1 MMTIISFL
9 VARLTFLPEPLRK
22 AAAWAT
28 VIVAVLG
35 LLWAAKAAYDASVI
49 DEHEGE
55 KAIESIGARDIAA
68 EERAADI
75 IQNTIAE
82 KEARDAINS
91 VAADDAQLRLN
102 CLRLER
108 LNRFPEPCRRYRGGG
123 SQADPE

>member
-1 MMTIISFL
+1 MTFIITWLTGKF
-9 VARLTFLPEPLRK
+9 TFLPEPLRK
-22 AAAWAT
+22 VAAWAT
-28 VIVAVLG
+28 VAVAILG

-49 DEHEGE
+49 DEHENE
-55 KAIESIGARDIAA
+55 KAIESIGARDLAA

-75 IQNTIAE
+75 IENTIAE

-91 VAADDAQLRLN
+91 VDADDAQLRLN

-123 SQADPE
+123 GQADPE